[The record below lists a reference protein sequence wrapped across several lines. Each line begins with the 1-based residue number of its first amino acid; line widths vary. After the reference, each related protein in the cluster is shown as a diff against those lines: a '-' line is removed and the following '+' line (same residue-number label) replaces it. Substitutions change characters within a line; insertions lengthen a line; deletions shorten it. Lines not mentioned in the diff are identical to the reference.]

1 MIARPLYA
9 WRVRTKSEFRN
20 SHGFATERDRLF
32 CAKRGKDL
40 NRAYSFALG
49 FEDDLVGNILDRLG
63 AGRRSVILDPFCGT
77 GTTLLEC
84 KRRGIQ
90 SFGIDANPIC
100 VLIARGKLDWRVSR
114 RETERSLRSVVQQ
127 FERMYQN
134 YLRRFERE
142 KARGHY
148 YSPLAHYL
156 FQDTA
161 PGKFLVESGMMD
173 RGWMSP
179 RPALKTLMLRRIIE
193 HNVEDYRVRRF
204 LLLSLLGLMV
214 PSISNMR
221 YGPEIYV
228 STKRRDVDVIE
239 LFAEKVEENLDDLAK
254 LRTEQTR
261 ATESKVV
268 LGDAVNGTLESMRAR
283 SINFVLTSPPYPC
296 EHDYTRMTRLELVL
310 GGCVSSQAEIRS
322 IKQRLIRCCTR
333 NIYADDFLVRHIT
346 RFPAIRDLIAQ
357 IEREA
362 RHHSHGFARLY
373 SRVVGEYFGGML
385 LHFEKISRLLRAGG
399 KCAYV
404 VGDQASFFS
413 IQIKTAE
420 VLARLA
426 ASVNSGLKTTDLVKL
441 RSLRGTTGK
450 RRANH
455 EWLLV
460 LSK

>member
-1 MIARPLYA
+1 M
-9 WRVRTKSEFRN
+9 
-20 SHGFATERDRLF
+20 
-32 CAKRGKDL
+32 
-40 NRAYSFALG
+40 NRAYSFALDFG
-49 FEDDLVGNILDRLG
+49 DDLVSKILDRLG
-63 AGRRSVILDPFCGT
+63 AGHRSVILDPFCGT

-114 RETERSLRSVVQQ
+114 RQAERSLTAVVRQ
-127 FERMYQN
+127 FGRLYGN
-134 YLRRFERE
+134 YLRRFENE
-142 KARGHY
+142 KDQGRY
-148 YSPLAHYL
+148 YSPLEHYL
-156 FQDTA
+156 FQETEH
-161 PGKFLVESGMMD
+161 GKFLIDSGMME

-179 RPALKTLMLRRIIE
+179 RPALKTLMLRGIIE
-193 HNVEDYRVRRF
+193 RNVEDYRVRR
-204 LLLSLLGLMV
+204 LLLISLLGLMV
-214 PSISNMR
+214 PEISNMR

-239 LFAEKVEENLDDLAK
+239 LFTEKVQVNLDDLAR
-254 LRTEQTR
+254 LRTDQTR
-261 ATESKVV
+261 STESRVV
-268 LGDAVNGTLESMRAR
+268 LGDAVNTTLEKLRAR
-283 SINFVLTSPPYPC
+283 SINYVVTSPPYPC

-310 GGCVSSQAEIRS
+310 GGYVSDQAELRA

-333 NIYADDFLVRHIT
+333 NIYADDSLARHIT
-346 RFPAIRDLIAQ
+346 RFPAIKDLIAQ
-357 IEREA
+357 IERQA
-362 RHHSHGFARLY
+362 QHHSHGFARLY

-385 LHFEKISRLLRAGG
+385 LHLQKVARLLRVGG

-420 VLARLA
+420 ILARLA
-426 ASVNSGLKTTDLVKL
+426 ASTNCGLKTTDLVKL